1 MIIPGEWQRLGE
13 GALRPT
19 VKARVQARD
28 GNFIERHF
36 LVDTGAD
43 RTVLCR
49 ATLSALPTVE
59 VPETGG
65 MVGGIGGVAGA
76 TLVDVTLTF
85 TKDDGNPASVGGPY
99 VAFLAADASDED
111 ILGRDVLN
119 NFDVITS
126 YRRRQVLL
134 LAPPHSAT
142 VAVA

>member
-1 MIIPGEWQRLGE
+1 MIIPGEWQRLEG

-19 VKARVQARD
+19 VKVRVQARD

-76 TLVDVTLTF
+76 TLVDVTLIF
-85 TKDDGNPASVGGPY
+85 HKDDGSNASVGGPY
-99 VAFLAADASDED
+99 VAFLAPDASDED

-119 NFDVITS
+119 NFDVVTS
-126 YRRRQVLL
+126 FRRREVLL
-134 LAPPHSAT
+134 LAPPHSAS